1 MALGN
6 RIAVDEPR
14 SPLDA
19 AGDPLPR
26 AEDKGRAVRAMFDR
40 IAPRYDALN
49 RVLSLGLDRG
59 WRRLALDAVAV
70 GPHDRVL
77 DLACGTGDLAALAA
91 TRGAQVVGIDF
102 ARAMLSGAQAR
113 EIGCHLAQGDAA
125 MLPFPDAWATVVTC
139 GFALR
144 NFVSLPP
151 VFAEMARVVAPG
163 GRIALLDVDR
173 PQPALVR
180 AGHAFWFD
188 RVVPRVGGWFSD
200 RQAYAYLPRSTV
212 YLPPADALRAQLAK
226 CGFERVAKRALLFGA
241 AQLWTAQRREV
252 RA

>member
-6 RIAVDEPR
+6 RIATGEPGSR
-14 SPLDA
+14 LEVVR
-19 AGDPLPR
+19 DPLPR

-59 WRRLALDAVAV
+59 WRRFTLDAIAV
-70 GPHDRVL
+70 GPLDRVL

-91 TRGAQVVGIDF
+91 ARGAQVVGIDF
-102 ARAMLSGAQAR
+102 ARAMLGGAQAR
-113 EIGCHLAQGDAA
+113 GIGCPLAQGDAA
-125 MLPFPDAWATVVTC
+125 MLPLPDAWASVVTC

-151 VFAEMARVVAPG
+151 VFAELARVVAPA

-173 PQPALVR
+173 PQSALVR
-180 AGHAFWFD
+180 AGHTFWFD

-212 YLPPADALRAQLAK
+212 YLPPAAAMRAQLAN
-226 CGFERVAKRALLFGA
+226 CGFECVAKRSLLFGA
-241 AQLWTAQRREV
+241 AQLWTARRCEV